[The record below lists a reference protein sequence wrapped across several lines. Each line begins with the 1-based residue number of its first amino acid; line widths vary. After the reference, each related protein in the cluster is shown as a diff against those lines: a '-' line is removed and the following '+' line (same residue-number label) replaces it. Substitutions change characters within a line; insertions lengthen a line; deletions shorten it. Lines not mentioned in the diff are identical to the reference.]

1 MAKSI
6 GIVSQRPNTGNTT
19 VALNLG
25 LALQT
30 LGQRVIVLDADLSK
44 SNILEHLYIRDLPV
58 DLNSVL
64 NDNAHIY
71 DSIFKHKSG
80 LRIISSSNSPG
91 SGNVESSEK
100 IGLHLNEL
108 SPNNDFI
115 IIDMPKNMTI
125 IDELLKYS
133 DAALIV
139 HSPEYS
145 SKSVLDM
152 HKLLSKNKVDNL
164 GIILNR
170 SPDTSVNSIFKI
182 PVISKIPRHRHILKS
197 FEMKHPMLYIY
208 PGSTISRRFF
218 SIAERLIQ

>member
-6 GIVSQRPNTGNTT
+6 GIVSQRNTT

-25 LALQT
+25 LALHT

-44 SNILEHLYIRDLPV
+44 SNILEHLYMRDLPI
-58 DLNSVL
+58 DLNTVL
-64 NDNAHIY
+64 NNDAHIY
-71 DSIFKHKSG
+71 DSIFTHKSG
-80 LRIISSSNSPG
+80 LRLISSASANSLM
-91 SGNVESSEK
+91 SEKTDSEK
-100 IGLHLNEL
+100 IGLHLDDL

-125 IDELLKYS
+125 MDELLKYS

-152 HKLLSKNKVDNL
+152 QKLLSKNKVDNL
-164 GIILNR
+164 GVILNR
-170 SPDTSVNSIFKI
+170 SPDTSVNSIFKT

-208 PGSTISRRFF
+208 PNSTISKRFF